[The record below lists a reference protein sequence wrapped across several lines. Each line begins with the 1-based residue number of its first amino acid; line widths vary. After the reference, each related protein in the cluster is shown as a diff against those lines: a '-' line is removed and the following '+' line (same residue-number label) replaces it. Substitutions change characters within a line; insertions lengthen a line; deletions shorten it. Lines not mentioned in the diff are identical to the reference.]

1 MAAEEEV
8 DLDMDEV
15 KEEDLDKEYAEV
27 EEEVKAYVVDVVVVV
42 EAVGEE
48 LITIVTKTMEG
59 IITIM
64 DLIHQILRETLTPE

>member
-1 MAAEEEV
+1 M
-8 DLDMDEV
+8 
-15 KEEDLDKEYAEV
+15 

-48 LITIVTKTMEG
+48 VITIVTKTMEG

-64 DLIHQILRETLTPE
+64 DLIHQILRETFTPE